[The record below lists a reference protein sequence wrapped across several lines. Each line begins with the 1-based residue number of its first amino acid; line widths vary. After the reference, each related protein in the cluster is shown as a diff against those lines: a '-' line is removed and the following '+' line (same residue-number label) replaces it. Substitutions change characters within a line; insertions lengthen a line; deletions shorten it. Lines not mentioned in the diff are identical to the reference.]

1 MFKKFILLISLC
13 SLMSGCG
20 HIPVGKKYI
29 KGDLS
34 FNGRYREILSKETS
48 FDEFMLG
55 SYRSFDKQYVR
66 GRSVKIPE
74 VYLETQDGTL
84 FYLPK
89 ITVEYVKSNW
99 KKQPCADKE
108 CLKYKNFDVLYGAT
122 AEICQ
127 DHLVFFHYPWNLKAM
142 WDKDKTHRHSFPLN
156 YDDLIALF
164 GEPDDVYELYGE

>member
-1 MFKKFILLISLC
+1 MQQVNWFREIFMFKKFILLISLC

-99 KKQPCADKE
+99 KKQR
-108 CLKYKNFDVLYGAT
+108 Y
-122 AEICQ
+122 
-127 DHLVFFHYPWNLKAM
+127 
-142 WDKDKTHRHSFPLN
+142 
-156 YDDLIALF
+156 
-164 GEPDDVYELYGE
+164 